1 MVCMYA
7 YIYIYSYIYNIY
19 IIVIYIYIFNIYI
32 VLYIINIYIY
42 IVIYIYVYG
51 HRLEKPTDRDLP
63 QRSAAILF
71 DFLRFLRN
79 VAPRMGIVRPGHD
92 RWHTG
97 NLT

>member
-1 MVCMYA
+1 MVGYGRVRYGMYVCV
-7 YIYIYSYIYNIY
+7 YIYSYIYNIY
-19 IIVIYIYIFNIYI
+19 IIVIYM
-32 VLYIINIYIY
+32 INIYSY
-42 IVIYIYVYG
+42 IYIYMYG